1 MEATCVSFYHFLFYL
16 DPIYSDATFDIQ
28 AQSWL
33 YEPLH
38 TRPPCDNKAPRM
50 LAVKQHVPSIASR
63 GCHQEKE
70 NMSHDL
76 ITHIFLRE
84 CLRKISQNVWGK
96 WHRKFFRWDCLM
108 CNLVPVP
115 TNLPLSDIK
124 WQGLAECQSNVQIVG
139 EKVVGRLGSRTQI
152 SAKAKKWAFSDYLF
166 FEHESDISDNE
177 FLPFISECLVWPG
190 DTFLGLVSES
200 WFSGIL
206 TRSHPPAWP
215 LAVRFRSGNYLS
227 RLFLHLT
234 DTRWVTGSN
243 LKPFTT
249 VKHWV
254 CISHPS
260 IS

>member
-1 MEATCVSFYHFLFYL
+1 
-16 DPIYSDATFDIQ
+16 
-28 AQSWL
+28 
-33 YEPLH
+33 
-38 TRPPCDNKAPRM
+38 
-50 LAVKQHVPSIASR
+50 
-63 GCHQEKE
+63 
-70 NMSHDL
+70 MSHDQ
-76 ITHIFLRE
+76 ITHIFHRESLRNVTKNE
-84 CLRKISQNVWGK
+84 ENALKCLRKTSQKILPLGL
-96 WHRKFFRWDCLM
+96 F
-108 CNLVPVP
+108 NLVSVP
-115 TNLPLSDIK
+115 TNLPLSDIR

-152 SAKAKKWAFSDYLF
+152 TAKAKKWAFSDYLF

-206 TRSHPPAWP
+206 TRSHPPVWP

-249 VKHWV
+249 VNFRV
-254 CISHPS
+254 YTSHPS
-260 IS
+260 MS

>member
-1 MEATCVSFYHFLFYL
+1 M
-16 DPIYSDATFDIQ
+16 
-28 AQSWL
+28 
-33 YEPLH
+33 
-38 TRPPCDNKAPRM
+38 
-50 LAVKQHVPSIASR
+50 
-63 GCHQEKE
+63 
-70 NMSHDL
+70 
-76 ITHIFLRE
+76 
-84 CLRKISQNVWGK
+84 RKTPWNVWGK
-96 WHRKFFRWDCLM
+96 RHRKFFRWDCLISFQ
-108 CNLVPVP
+108 CRPICPSPILGDKV
-115 TNLPLSDIK
+115 
-124 WQGLAECQSNVQIVG
+124 WQSVKAMFRLLAVELRSLQRRRNEHFQI
-139 EKVVGRLGSRTQI
+139 I
-152 SAKAKKWAFSDYLF
+152 CF
-166 FEHESDISDNE
+166 FEHESDISDSE
-177 FLPFISECLVWPG
+177 FLPFTCECPVWPG

-206 TRSHPPAWP
+206 TRSHPPVWP

>member
-1 MEATCVSFYHFLFYL
+1 MYL
-16 DPIYSDATFDIQ
+16 LLLAEEIVRKRKKYESWSDHPYLSQGIF
-28 AQSWL
+28 
-33 YEPLH
+33 EGK
-38 TRPPCDNKAPRM
+38 NEEKA
-50 LAVKQHVPSIASR
+50 LK
-63 GCHQEKE
+63 
-70 NMSHDL
+70 
-76 ITHIFLRE
+76 
-84 CLRKISQNVWGK
+84 CLRKTSQKILPLGL
-96 WHRKFFRWDCLM
+96 F
-108 CNLVPVP
+108 NLVSVP
-115 TNLPLSDIK
+115 TNLPLSDIR

-152 SAKAKKWAFSDYLF
+152 TAKAKKWAFSDYLF

-177 FLPFISECLVWPG
+177 FLPFMSECLVWPG

-206 TRSHPPAWP
+206 TRSHPPVWP

-227 RLFLHLT
+227 RRFLHLT

-249 VKHWV
+249 VKHRV
-254 CISHPS
+254 CTSHPS